1 VAKLKGDKMKTEIFK
16 SAIKNR
22 NSLRFLYGL
31 NEIFIEP
38 YYIKVEK
45 GGCKVIYGKVSNS
58 SEVKKFNYS
67 QIANIKVMDKKRFSP
82 VIPIIPLAS

>member
-45 GGCKVIYGKVSNS
+45 GGTKVIY
-58 SEVKKFNYS
+58 EIKKFNYS